1 MRAAGAVEDYNATSV
16 AAIRTTIA
24 AAAAVEES
32 RVDVVVAAGSVQIT
46 ATITATGAAD
56 GVAVAAS
63 LASKLAT
70 AAQATALLAETGVV
84 VEVVDAPRTERAWVV
99 LALDGAPSPP
109 LAPSLAPSPLAPS
122 PGPPTALAEVE
133 NAVASESQLSTAV
146 TVGATALG
154 VGCVLCA
161 AIACAYRR
169 ARRKRAASRASEAP
183 RFLSERST
191 RTRISGVGG
200 DRSERL
206 PPERL
211 PPVGELGWSATEL
224 ASYPGLVTTTP
235 PLEYKSVYPSTA
247 LDLTGDVLPRGSA
260 ALERA
265 RRARLAT

>member
-99 LALDGAPSPP
+99 FPPDGAPSPP
-109 LAPSLAPSPLAPS
+109 LASPLAPS
-122 PGPPTALAEVE
+122 PGPPTAEPEVGD
-133 NAVASESQLSTAV
+133 AVGASGSPLSTAV
-146 TVGATALG
+146 IFGATAIGL
-154 VGCVLCA
+154 GCVLCI
-161 AIACAYRR
+161 AIMCAYGK
-169 ARRKRAASRASEAP
+169 ARRKRASFPASTLAGGP
-183 RFLSERST
+183 ST
-191 RTRISGVGG
+191 HTHVLEVGG
-200 DRSERL
+200 DRPETPRVSKSL
-206 PPERL
+206 PL
-211 PPVGELGWSATEL
+211 VTELGSITGVVVKVQSPIA
-224 ASYPGLVTTTP
+224 PG
-235 PLEYKSVYPSTA
+235 
-247 LDLTGDVLPRGSA
+247 DC
-260 ALERA
+260 
-265 RRARLAT
+265 